1 MGIAGASATL
11 RSLNQSFLVIIFIL
25 VKKKVPFIEKSANRL
40 ALQIVLL
47 RNSCPVMFC
56 KKVFLKFLQN
66 SLENICVRV
75 AFFTKLQ
82 ALQKRLLHGRFLVNF
97 AKFLRKPF
105 YRTPLG
111 SCSFLIETLTLVWV
125 CLIIFWG
132 RRIKG

>member
-1 MGIAGASATL
+1 MTIAGASATL

-56 KKVFLKFLQN
+56 KKVFLKILQN

-75 AFFTKLQ
+75 AFFHKVAGITKG
-82 ALQKRLLHGRFLVNF
+82 ALAQTFCCEFCEIFEKTFFTEH
-97 AKFLRKPF
+97 LRAAAPF
-105 YRTPLG
+105 
-111 SCSFLIETLTLVWV
+111 
-125 CLIIFWG
+125 
-132 RRIKG
+132 